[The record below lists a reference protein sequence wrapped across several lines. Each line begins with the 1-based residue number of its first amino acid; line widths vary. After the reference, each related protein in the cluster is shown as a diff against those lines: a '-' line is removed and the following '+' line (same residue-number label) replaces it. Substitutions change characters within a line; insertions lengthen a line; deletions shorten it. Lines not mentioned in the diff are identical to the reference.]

1 MIQIRFDGRRLR
13 TFLSARPTGLPCAH
27 QPTIVGAVTD
37 LSSITPEAYGVG
49 ARFTL
54 SVYDSD
60 YVGIILG
67 ALESADATGLTVETD
82 DISTWITGSEQ
93 RVVGYVRDVVAAAAA
108 SGAHLS
114 VALMFS
120 RGCPAG
126 MTCELPSGVRAVG
139 ADPVTLEATGVRAR
153 AHWSLYPLLDGD
165 SEGDH
170 LTPILEAIEQAK
182 AEGVYDG
189 LDHGAT
195 RLDAD
200 LARVL
205 ETVANAWI
213 GVGNVVQHVTTH
225 VTISINSPSLSDK

>member
-1 MIQIRFDGRRLR
+1 
-13 TFLSARPTGLPCAH
+13 PTGLPCAQ
-27 QPTIVGAVTD
+27 QPTIVAPVTE
-37 LSSITPEAYGVG
+37 LSDITPEAYGVG

-60 YVGIILG
+60 YVRIIRG
-67 ALESADATGLTVETD
+67 ALASADPSGLVIETN

-93 RVVGYVRDVVAAAAA
+93 RVLAFVRDVVASAAA

-114 VALMFS
+114 VALMLS

-126 MTCELPSGVRAVG
+126 MTCELPTGVRAIG
-139 ADPVTLEATGVRAR
+139 SDPVTLTETGIRAR
-153 AHWSLYPLLDGD
+153 AHWSLYPLLDGG

-170 LTPILEAIEQAK
+170 LTPILDAIEQAK
-182 AEGVYDG
+182 TEGVYDG
-189 LDHGAT
+189 LDHAAT

-200 LARVL
+200 LARGL

-213 GVGNVVQHVTTH
+213 GVGKVVQHVTTH
-225 VTISINSPSLSDK
+225 VP

>member
-1 MIQIRFDGRRLR
+1 V
-13 TFLSARPTGLPCAH
+13 TELS
-27 QPTIVGAVTD
+27 D
-37 LSSITPEAYGVG
+37 ITPEAYGVG

-60 YVGIILG
+60 YVRIILD
-67 ALESADATGLTVETD
+67 ALAAADPRGLAIETD
-82 DISTWITGSEQ
+82 DISTWVTGSEQ
-93 RVVGYVRDVVAAAAA
+93 RVLSYVSDVVAAAAA

-114 VALMFS
+114 VALMLS

-126 MTCELPSGVRAVG
+126 MTCELPAGVRAIG
-139 ADPVTLEATGVRAR
+139 SDPVALEATGVRAR
-153 AHWSLYPLLDGD
+153 AHWSLYPLLDGG

-182 AEGVYDG
+182 TEGVYDG

-200 LARVL
+200 LSRVL

-213 GVGNVVQHVTTH
+213 GVGAVVQHVTTH
-225 VTISINSPSLSDK
+225 VTISIGSPGAPA

>member
-1 MIQIRFDGRRLR
+1 M
-13 TFLSARPTGLPCAH
+13 
-27 QPTIVGAVTD
+27 TD
-37 LSSITPEAYGVG
+37 LSHITPEAYGVG

-60 YVGIILG
+60 YVRIILD
-67 ALESADATGLTVETD
+67 ALAQADRTGLTIETD
-82 DISTWITGSEQ
+82 DISTWVTGAEQ
-93 RVVGYVRDVVAAAAA
+93 RVLSYVRDVVATAAA

-114 VALMFS
+114 VALMLS

-126 MTCELPSGVRAVG
+126 LSCELPAGVPAVG
-139 ADPVTLEATGVRAR
+139 SDPVALDATGVRAR
-153 AHWSLYPLLDGD
+153 AHWSLYPLLDGG

-213 GVGNVVQHVTTH
+213 GVGAVVQHVTTH
-225 VTISINSPSLSDK
+225 VTISINSPSHGEK